1 MPLKNL
7 DSLLQ
12 PVSAD
17 APCGTDLEYDPAF
30 LELERASES
39 KPEQQMGST
48 IVPAQ
53 DPDWKDVANR
63 ALPLFGKTKDVR
75 IAVKV
80 TRALMHTEGLS
91 GFADGLALMR
101 GIVETFWD
109 GFYPKL
115 DPEEGNDPTFRV
127 NILMSLCDGPMF
139 IDRLRTIPLVSA
151 RSFGRFSL
159 RDMAIA
165 SGELPPPAGTEAPS
179 SSAIDGAFNESALEE
194 LQATANALHA
204 AQESLKAIEAFVA
217 DKVGASNGTN
227 FAKLTDLLRSAEKI
241 MATRLAQRGVGAEAA
256 TTEGGSADATA
267 GGAPGDGPARGPSM
281 AGEINSRDD
290 VIRVLDKICAYYER
304 VEPSSPIP
312 ILLQRSKRLVSA
324 SFLDIVR
331 DLAPDGLTQVENI
344 RGKDPSESS

>member
-17 APCGTDLEYDPAF
+17 APCGADLEYDPAF

-39 KPEQQMGST
+39 KPEQQMGNT

-63 ALPLFGKTKDVR
+63 ALPLFSKTKDLR

-80 TRALMHTEGLS
+80 ARALMHTEGLS
-91 GFADGLALMR
+91 GFADGLALLR
-101 GIVETFWD
+101 GIVESFWD

-115 DPEEGNDPTFRV
+115 DPDEGNDPTFRV

-151 RSFGRFSL
+151 RSFGHFSL

-165 SGELPPPAGTEAPS
+165 SGEIPAPAGTEPPTS
-179 SSAIDGAFNESALEE
+179 SSIDGAFNESAVEE

-204 AQESLKAIEAFVA
+204 AQESLKGIEAFVA

-227 FAKLTDLLRSAEKI
+227 FAKLLDLLRSAQKI
-241 MATRLAQRGVGAEAA
+241 LDARLAQRGVGGEEAA
-256 TTEGGSADATA
+256 PDA
-267 GGAPGDGPARGPSM
+267 GGAEAPGGTPAGGSARGPSM
-281 AGEINSRDD
+281 TGEINSRDD
-290 VIRVLDKICAYYER
+290 VIRVIDKICAYYER

-331 DLAPDGLTQVENI
+331 DLAPDGLAQVENI

>member
-17 APCGTDLEYDPAF
+17 APCGADLEYDPAF

-53 DPDWKDVANR
+53 DPDWKDVASR
-63 ALPLFGKTKDVR
+63 ALPLFSKTKDVR
-75 IAVKV
+75 IAFKL
-80 TRALMHTEGLS
+80 TRALMHTEGLP
-91 GFADGLALMR
+91 GFADGLTLMR
-101 GIVETFWD
+101 GIVENFWD

-127 NILMSLCDGPMF
+127 NILMGLCDGPMI

-165 SGELPPPAGTEAPS
+165 SGEIPAPAGTEAPTS
-179 SSAIDGAFNESALEE
+179 SSIDGAFNESSVEE
-194 LQATANALHA
+194 LQATADALHS
-204 AQESLKAIEAFVA
+204 AQESLKGIEAFVA

-227 FAKLTDLLRSAEKI
+227 FAKLTELLRAAEKI
-241 MATRLAQRGVGAEAA
+241 MATRLAQRSGGEAGAPDTGSVEA
-256 TTEGGSADATA
+256 G
-267 GGAPGDGPARGPSM
+267 GGAPGGAPARGPSI

-331 DLAPDGLTQVENI
+331 DLAPDGLAQVENI

>member
-1 MPLKNL
+1 MPLNNL
-7 DSLLQ
+7 DTLLQ

-17 APCGTDLEYDPAF
+17 APCGADLEYDPAF

-39 KPEQQMGST
+39 KPEQQMGNT

-53 DPDWKDVANR
+53 EPDWKDVASR
-63 ALPLFGKTKDVR
+63 ALPLFAKTKDVR
-75 IAVKV
+75 IALKV
-80 TRALMHTEGLS
+80 TRALMHTEGLT

-115 DPEEGNDPTFRV
+115 DPDDDNDPTFRV

-165 SGELPPPAGTEAPS
+165 SGEIPAPAGTEAPTS
-179 SSAIDGAFNESALEE
+179 SSIDGAFNESSMEE
-194 LQATANALHA
+194 LQVTANALRS

-217 DKVGASNGTN
+217 EKVGASNGTN
-227 FAKLTDLLRSAEKI
+227 FAALTGLLRSAEKI
-241 MATRLAQRGVGAEAA
+241 IATRLAQRGGGDEAA
-256 TTEGGSADATA
+256 AADAAGTDA
-267 GGAPGDGPARGPSM
+267 GGGAPATGPARGPSM
-281 AGEINSRDD
+281 TGEINSRDD
-290 VIRVLDKICAYYER
+290 VIRVIDKICAYYER

-312 ILLQRSKRLVSA
+312 ILLRRSKRLVSA

-331 DLAPDGLTQVENI
+331 DLAPDGLSQVENI
-344 RGKDPSESS
+344 RGRDPSESS

>member
-1 MPLKNL
+1 MPLNNL

-17 APCGTDLEYDPAF
+17 APCGADLEYDPAF
-30 LELERASES
+30 LELERLSES

-53 DPDWKDVANR
+53 EPDWKDVADR
-63 ALPLFGKTKDVR
+63 ALPLFGKTKDLR
-75 IAVKV
+75 IALKL
-80 TRALMHTEGLS
+80 TRALMQTEGLP
-91 GFADGLALMR
+91 GLADGLTLMR

-115 DPEEGNDPTFRV
+115 DPDDGNDPTFRV
-127 NILMSLCDGPMF
+127 NILMGLCDGPMF
-139 IDRLRTIPLVSA
+139 LDRLRVLPLVSA

-165 SGELPPPAGTEAPS
+165 SGELPPPVDGTVPTS
-179 SSAIDGAFNESALEE
+179 SSIDGAFNECPVTE
-194 LQATANALHA
+194 LQATAAALHSA
-204 AQESLKAIEAFVA
+204 LDSLKAMEGFVG
-217 DKVGASNGTN
+217 DKVGASSGPN

-241 MATRLAQRGVGAEAA
+241 MAARLVRRGVGVESTADDGEGEAA
-256 TTEGGSADATA
+256 GATTPAAA
-267 GGAPGDGPARGPSM
+267 GTGPSM
-281 AGEINSRDD
+281 TGQINSRDD
-290 VIRVLDKICAYYER
+290 VIRVLDKICDYYER

-312 ILLQRSKRLVSA
+312 ILLRRSKRLVSA

-331 DLAPDGLTQVENI
+331 DLAPDGLAQVENL